1 MTRNYFSVTEI
12 AGNKVTKEQM
22 DRMYHRYYW
31 ASRYCKN
38 KNVIELAC
46 GTGPGLGLINNI
58 ASNLIASDI
67 DDEILL
73 IAKNYY
79 KSRIKIEHANAT
91 LLPYNNNSI
100 DIIIIFEAIYYLE
113 NFQIFIDECVRVLT
127 NNGKLLIS
135 SANSDLFDFN
145 PSPYSFEYYGVREL
159 SKKLKNSKFEIKFYG
174 YLSIKEVS
182 LIQRVLR
189 PIKKILVAFN
199 IFPKSMKA
207 KEFLKKIVF
216 GSLVTMP
223 NELSEDYNYIEP
235 TIIDSA
241 KPNKDFKVIYC
252 EATINNK

>member
-91 LLPYNNNSI
+91 LLPYN
-100 DIIIIFEAIYYLE
+100 FM
-113 NFQIFIDECVRVLT
+113 FIS
-127 NNGKLLIS
+127 KL
-135 SANSDLFDFN
+135 
-145 PSPYSFEYYGVREL
+145 
-159 SKKLKNSKFEIKFYG
+159 G
-174 YLSIKEVS
+174 Y
-182 LIQRVLR
+182 
-189 PIKKILVAFN
+189 
-199 IFPKSMKA
+199 
-207 KEFLKKIVF
+207 
-216 GSLVTMP
+216 
-223 NELSEDYNYIEP
+223 
-235 TIIDSA
+235 
-241 KPNKDFKVIYC
+241 
-252 EATINNK
+252 